1 MTMSLRPVSVD
12 SRDCSFPL
20 CPEEAAL
27 GSERCHRHQTARASR
42 DPADAVAARAAN
54 DAVADAIGLPREH
67 QRTWR
72 VSALTLDNIE
82 RLHALHRAGASI
94 NQLADAIWQRAG
106 FKTPES
112 CRERIRQQF
121 KAYGLPIRSRAEAAA
136 LARQRRR
143 AA

>member
-1 MTMSLRPVSVD
+1 MKRFRTVTVD

-27 GSERCHRHQTARASR
+27 GSERCHRHQTARAPR
-42 DPADAVAARAAN
+42 DPAAARAAN

-67 QRTWR
+67 QRNGR
-72 VSALTLDNIE
+72 VSSLTLDNLE

-94 NQLADAIWQRAG
+94 NELAAAIWQRAG

-121 KAYGLPIRSRAEAAA
+121 KALGLPIRSRADATA